1 MRLWAVF
8 AAAISLASPVYAQG
22 DAATLGSIRTEL
34 ATLAGELEALRAEL
48 IGGGGAGLVAA
59 GGVSALER
67 MDAIETAL
75 VRLTAQS
82 EALENRINRVV
93 ADGTNRL
100 GDLEFRLCELE
111 PGCDISK
118 LGATPLIG
126 GGAALPGGGM
136 VAGVVVPGAAPALAM
151 SEQADFDRA
160 KAAFDAGDFA
170 LAAEMFGTFTQT
182 YTGGPLTADALY
194 HRGQALQGAGD
205 VAGAAR
211 AWLESFAGAPD
222 GPRAPESLLMLGRAL
237 ADLQQVPEACA
248 MLTEVG
254 LRFPDAA
261 AAAEASAMMRT
272 LSCP

>member
-1 MRLWAVF
+1 MRFWAVL
-8 AAAISLASPVYAQG
+8 AVALSLAIPAGAQSNS
-22 DAATLGSIRTEL
+22 ATLASIRTEL
-34 ATLAGELEALRAEL
+34 GALAGELEALRAEL
-48 IGGGGAGLVAA
+48 ISGSGAGLVAA
-59 GGVSALER
+59 GGVGALER
-67 MDAIETAL
+67 MDAIEAAL

-111 PGCDISK
+111 EGCDISK

-126 GGAALPGGGM
+126 GGVASAAGGSFGGST
-136 VAGVVVPGAAPALAM
+136 VQGSSPELAM

-160 KAAFDAGDFA
+160 KAALDAGDFA
-170 LAAEMFGTFTQT
+170 NAAQLFASFNQT

-194 HRGQALQGAGD
+194 LRGQALQGAGD

-222 GPRAPESLLMLGRAL
+222 GPRAPDSLLMLGRSL
-237 ADLQQVPEACA
+237 ADLGQVPEACA

-254 LRFPDAA
+254 LRFPTAA
-261 AAAEASAMMRT
+261 AATEASAMMRT
-272 LSCP
+272 LNCP

>member
-1 MRLWAVF
+1 MRLWATLAVGLAL
-8 AAAISLASPVYAQG
+8 AAPVHAQG
-22 DAATLGSIRTEL
+22 DAATLGSIRAEL
-34 ATLAGELEALRAEL
+34 ASLAGALESLRAEL
-48 IGGGGAGLVAA
+48 IGGGGTGLVAA

-67 MDAIETAL
+67 MDAIEAAL

-126 GGAALPGGGM
+126 GGAAVPGTGTQLGTP
-136 VAGVVVPGAAPALAM
+136 PGAAPALAM

-160 KAAFDAGDFA
+160 KAALDAGDFA
-170 LAAEMFGTFTQT
+170 RAAEMFGTFTQT

-194 HRGQALQGAGD
+194 YRGQALQGAGD

-261 AAAEASAMMRT
+261 AASEAGVMMRT